1 MDLILYQAKHL
12 WPNIKWNLMKMGIR
26 ANGEKERVFHH
37 KSYALC
43 RCGGSENKPFCDG
56 THVKINFDGTEK
68 ASIKP
73 YIDQCESIDGPA
85 LKLTDAQ
92 HLCAS
97 ARFCHR
103 AGGTWNLTMNSDDPE
118 AKKIAI
124 EEAGDCPSGRLV
136 VWDKKQ
142 GKKSNRNLGHP
153 LERLKIARLAQS
165 GRFG

>member
-1 MDLILYQAKHL
+1 MEFDEDGN
-12 WPNIKWNLMKMGIR
+12 PCKWRERKEFSIT
-26 ANGEKERVFHH
+26 GE
-37 KSYALC
+37 LC
-43 RCGGSENKPFCDG
+43 LVSLRRDPKITNRSAMAH
-56 THVKINFDGTEK
+56 HVKINFDGTEK

-103 AGGTWNLTMNSDDPE
+103 AGGTWEMRRNQIPDDPE

-124 EEAGDCPSGRLV
+124 EEAGDCPSGSV
-136 VWDKKQ
+136 CSWD
-142 GKKSNRNLGHP
+142 
-153 LERLKIARLAQS
+153 
-165 GRFG
+165 